1 MVWGVIY
8 LGVWLVVEVCVGCM
22 KRLLGLPH
30 RVCGSTCYVNGLEDV
45 LAWRGAEYSDFL
57 LSVVGGMAGFT
68 YLRFKRAD
76 PPCMV
81 YWGANPKY
89 LMKDLANVIGFE
101 ERVVEGRGFEFMFSR
116 LKDFIDR
123 GQPVMAGALDMYYLH
138 YYSDL
143 YRKQHVSIH
152 YVLVV
157 GYDDEEQTVF
167 AHDCSHKGVQ
177 KISYD
182 EFEKSLNV
190 NVPGMSKKN
199 TVRAFT
205 LPQALPSEFEVA
217 KKGFAFK
224 AERFL
229 NPPVKL
235 FGIPA
240 MRKLADEIFDWD
252 NKKCFEHMVTYATT
266 PPLLPKSFENSHG
279 MRFWQADVLKILGEK
294 YKVKNWVDASMLF
307 RESGKEIMRLCEA
320 ALKQDKERVSKILL
334 VTAEIE
340 ERAYKL
346 LKQV

>member
-1 MVWGVIY
+1 
-8 LGVWLVVEVCVGCM
+8 M
-22 KRLLGLPH
+22 KKLHLLPH
-30 RVCGSTCYVNGLEDV
+30 RVCESTCYVNGLEDV
-45 LAWRGAEYSDFL
+45 LAWKGADYSDFL
-57 LSVVGGMAGFT
+57 LSVVGGMAGFA

-89 LMKDLANVIGFE
+89 LMKDLATIIGFE
-101 ERVVEGRGFEFMFSR
+101 EKAVEGRSFEFMFSR
-116 LKDFIDR
+116 LRESLEK

-138 YYSDL
+138 YYPDL
-143 YRKQHVSIH
+143 YKKQHVPIH

-157 GYDDEEQTVF
+157 GYDDEEHVVLV
-167 AHDCSHKGVQ
+167 HDCSHKGVQ
-177 KISYD
+177 KIPYE

-199 TVRAFT
+199 TIRAFT
-205 LPQALPSEFEVA
+205 LPRKLPSEFEVA
-217 KKGFAFK
+217 KKGFAHK
-224 AERFL
+224 AKRFL

-252 NKKCFEHMVTYATT
+252 NKKCFEHMATYATT

-279 MRFWQADVLKILGEK
+279 MRFWQADVLSALGKK
-294 YKVKNWVDASMLF
+294 YETRNWVDASMLF
-307 RESGKEIMRLCEA
+307 RESGEKIMKLCEA
-320 ALKQDKERVSKILL
+320 ALRQDKERVSKILIGI
-334 VTAEIE
+334 TKIE

-346 LKQV
+346 LKQA